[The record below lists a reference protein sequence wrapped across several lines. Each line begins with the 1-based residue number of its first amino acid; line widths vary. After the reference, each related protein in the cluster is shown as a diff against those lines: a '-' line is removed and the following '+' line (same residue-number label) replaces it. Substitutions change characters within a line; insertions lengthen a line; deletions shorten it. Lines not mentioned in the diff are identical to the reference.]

1 VRALQLWVFAQH
13 YHISISEKAQNHQCK
28 FIAANKTTFLN
39 KKSVVSPKPTADS
52 VETYRKYV
60 IMCVSNEQC
69 RMKAEKR
76 AVLAQSSFRRL
87 LLIGRKP
94 DRAGKCNF
102 SAHARRAQRKRIAM
116 RSRARSATARIRE
129 HDSEVNRPTEQ
140 GKTARKWS

>member
-76 AVLAQSSFRRL
+76 AVLAQSSFRRFHT
-87 LLIGRKP
+87 IGRMPDSGKAKLSRGTANKP
-94 DRAGKCNF
+94 VKSGKKSC
-102 SAHARRAQRKRIAM
+102 ACTKRF
-116 RSRARSATARIRE
+116 
-129 HDSEVNRPTEQ
+129 
-140 GKTARKWS
+140 

>member
-1 VRALQLWVFAQH
+1 MSAK
-13 YHISISEKAQNHQCK
+13 EKE
-28 FIAANKTTFLN
+28 AAAKQTFTFPAPLTN
-39 KKSVVSPKPTADS
+39 ESPCEAGRGARQRGFVSA
-52 VETYRKYV
+52 
-60 IMCVSNEQC
+60 
-69 RMKAEKR
+69 RMKKAEKR

-129 HDSEVNRPTEQ
+129 CDSEVNRPTEQ